1 MQITI
6 LTFDQFN
13 ELDSLVALNILNRVK
28 KSNWKVTI
36 ASPTEYVSSMNG
48 VVIKATSSLA
58 DVNMADVVL
67 IGSGTK
73 TREIVLDQEI
83 MNTLKLDPSRQLIG
97 AQCSGTLILSKLGLL
112 NDIPACTDITTK
124 PWVIEA
130 GVSVLNQPFFAKENI
145 ATAGGCLSSMYL
157 AAWVIARLEGL
168 DKAKEVI
175 NYVAPVG
182 EKELFVSQVL
192 KNIGY
197 YLESS

>member
-58 DVNMADVVL
+58 EVNKADVVL

-157 AAWVIARLEGL
+157 AAWVVARLEGL

-192 KNIGY
+192 KNIGH

>member
-28 KSNWKVTI
+28 KSNWKVSI
-36 ASPTEYVSSMNG
+36 ACPTEYVSSMNG
-48 VVIKATSSLA
+48 VVIKSTSSLA
-58 DVNMADVVL
+58 DVNTADVVL

-73 TREIVLDQEI
+73 TREIVLDHEI
-83 MNTLKLDPSRQLIG
+83 MNTLKLDPLRQLIG
-97 AQCSGTLILSKLGLL
+97 AQCSGTLILSKLGIL

-130 GVSVLNQPFFAKENI
+130 GVSVLNQPFFAKKNI
-145 ATAGGCLSSMYL
+145 ATAGGCLSSVYL
-157 AAWVIARLEGL
+157 AAWVVARLEGL
-168 DKAKEVI
+168 EKAKEII

-192 KNIGY
+192 KNIEH
-197 YLESS
+197 YL

>member
-36 ASPTEYVSSMNG
+36 ASSTEYVSSMNG

-58 DVNMADVVL
+58 EVNKADVVL

-157 AAWVIARLEGL
+157 AAWVVARLEGL

-192 KNIGY
+192 KNIGH

>member
-73 TREIVLDQEI
+73 TRGIVLDQEI

-130 GVSVLNQPFFAKENI
+130 GVSVLNQPFFAKDNI

-157 AAWVIARLEGL
+157 AAWVVARLEGL

-192 KNIGY
+192 KNIGH

>member
-168 DKAKEVI
+168 DKVKEVI

-192 KNIGY
+192 KNIGH

>member
-67 IGSGTK
+67 IGSGPK

-130 GVSVLNQPFFAKENI
+130 GVSVLNQPFLQKKILLRQVDA
-145 ATAGGCLSSMYL
+145 YL
-157 AAWVIARLEGL
+157 LCILQLG
-168 DKAKEVI
+168 
-175 NYVAPVG
+175 
-182 EKELFVSQVL
+182 S
-192 KNIGY
+192 
-197 YLESS
+197 

>member
-192 KNIGY
+192 KNIGH